1 MAVLSRFY
9 SFYQEISAILTENSY
24 AFKEQNLLTYSI
36 KEIKRLIPWI
46 SFMPGVSSN
55 A

>member
-1 MAVLSRFY
+1 MSVLSHFY
-9 SFYQEISAILTENSY
+9 SFYQEMPAILTENSY
-24 AFKEQNLLTYSI
+24 AFKEQNLLAYPI

-46 SFMPGVSSN
+46 SFTPGVSSN

>member
-1 MAVLSRFY
+1 MAVLSHFY

-24 AFKEQNLLTYSI
+24 AFKEQNLLAYSI
-36 KEIKRLIPWI
+36 KKIKRLIPWI
-46 SFMPGVSSN
+46 SFTPGVSSN